1 MTGQVK
7 QISEDQSFAERLR
20 AAMWDAG
27 VGVGQLSVKTG
38 INSRLIAK
46 YRKGA
51 NEPRDYFGRP
61 TPNAV
66 LLAEALGVAVDWLV
80 PLTHDHE
87 PRAAA

>member
-7 QISEDQSFAERLR
+7 QISENQSFAERLR

-27 VGVGQLSVKTG
+27 VGVGALSVKTG

-46 YRKGA
+46 YRNGE

-61 TPNAV
+61 TRNAHT
-66 LLAEALGVAVDWLV
+66 LAEALGVDTEWLM
-80 PLTHDHE
+80 PPADPSE
-87 PRAAA
+87 PVAA